1 MAEFKLGR
9 IRFVWKNNWTTST
22 TYYKDDVVFNGGRMY
37 ICVIGHESQANF
49 YSDFDVV
56 PPKWN
61 IVSDGFQWKGDWST
75 GTAYIFNDIVKYG
88 ARLYVATAV
97 HTSQASAND
106 GLEADI
112 GNWDVFGEGLDFKST
127 WSVSTKY
134 KINDLV
140 KYGGYSYVCI
150 TPHTSSATASLGLEA
165 DQSKWSVL
173 NAGIEYKGNW
183 QGSATRYKINDVV
196 KYGASLWLA
205 TTAHSSTN
213 NFSTDESNWTQFVQG
228 FQFED
233 DWDTYKVYQKG
244 DVVRY
249 GGNQYVALENHTG
262 SRPTDETDD
271 PNNWQLFTEN
281 FRFLN
286 AWGEDSTNQDYK
298 VGEVV
303 KHGGYTYLCI
313 KDSNNNEPPD
323 ATYWTRLNSGFN
335 WKGAWVDDSRYI
347 LGDVV
352 RYGSSSYVCVNAHWS
367 EGDDFST
374 VQVGAG
380 GGGNENSRPDRDATG
395 TYWNVLTVGSEAE
408 FLTTKG
414 DLVYYGGAGPTRLP
428 VGSEGQVLRVS
439 DGAIPEWS
447 YLGAT
452 DDVYYVAPHGVDK
465 PAPDAGRTI
474 DKPFKTIRYACEAI
488 ENGSRVPA
496 VARMLELNRQFI
508 TREIVEWTDYQVTN
522 NIAPFTAAFTYAQEK
537 CERDMGFIVDA
548 FIYDLTHGGNV
559 KSREAALRYVRDPGK
574 FYALGQE
581 AETVAS
587 INYGI
592 ALIQK
597 VLLGEAPAVN
607 YQTTNGDNSTA
618 VVAQYFDTNF
628 TSLDTL
634 EYNGAGGSTGTALG
648 VNASIQD
655 PDATGS
661 GGYGGGDN
669 DGGGYY

>member
-9 IRFVWKNNWTTST
+9 IRFVWKSNWTAST
-22 TYYKDDVVFNGGRMY
+22 TYYKDDVVFVGGKMY
-37 ICVIGHESQANF
+37 ICVIGHESQ
-49 YSDFDVV
+49 SDFFLDFDIT

-61 IVSDGFQWKGDWST
+61 IVSDGFQWKGDWAVDT
-75 GTAYIFNDIVKYG
+75 RYIFNDIVKYG
-88 ARLYVATAV
+88 SRLYVCTAI
-97 HTSQASAND
+97 HTSAATETL

-112 GNWDVFGEGLDFKST
+112 GSWDVFGEGLDFKGAWST
-127 WSVSTKY
+127 TTRY
-134 KINDLV
+134 KVNDLV
-140 KYGGYSYVCI
+140 RYGGYAYVCN
-150 TPHTSSATASLGLEA
+150 TAHTSSATDALGLEA
-165 DQSKWSVL
+165 DQSKWTAL
-173 NAGIEYKGNW
+173 NAGIEYKGAW
-183 QGSATRYKINDVV
+183 QGSATRYKLNDVV
-196 KYGASLWLA
+196 KYGASLWIC

-213 NFSTDESNWTQFVQG
+213 NFATDESNWTQFVQG
-228 FQFED
+228 FQFEN
-233 DWDTYKVYQKG
+233 DWDTYKIYQPG
-244 DVVRY
+244 DIVRY
-249 GGNQYVALENHTG
+249 GGNQYVALENHSG
-262 SRPTDETDD
+262 SRPTDTLDD

-281 FRFLN
+281 FRFLGE
-286 AWGEDSTNQDYK
+286 WGEDSSNQDYK
-298 VGEVV
+298 PGEVV
-303 KHGGYTYLCI
+303 RHGGYTYLCI
-313 KDSNNNEPPD
+313 ADSNNNEPPNP
-323 ATYWTRLNSGFN
+323 TYWERLNSGLN
-335 WKGAWVDDSRYI
+335 WKGAWTDDTQYI

-352 RYGSSSYVCVNAHWS
+352 RYGSSSYVCVQAHLS
-367 EGDDFST
+367 EGDDYST
-374 VQVGAG
+374 IGA
-380 GGGNENSRPDRDATG
+380 ENSRPDQDATG
-395 TYWNVLTVGSEAE
+395 TYWNSLAVGTETE

-439 DGAIPEWS
+439 SDSIPEWT

-452 DDVYYVAPHGVDK
+452 DDVYYVAPHGIDK

-474 DKPFKTIRYACEAI
+474 DKPFKTIRYACEQI
-488 ENGSRVPA
+488 EKGTRVPA
-496 VARMLELNRQFI
+496 VARMLEMNRQFI

-522 NIAPFTAAFTYAQEK
+522 NIAPFTTAFTYNQEK
-537 CERDMGFIVDA
+537 CERDMGYIVDA

-592 ALIQK
+592 GLIQK
-597 VLLGEAPAVN
+597 VLAGEAPAVN

-618 VVAQYFDTNF
+618 VVAQYFDVNF
-628 TSLDTL
+628 TGLDTL